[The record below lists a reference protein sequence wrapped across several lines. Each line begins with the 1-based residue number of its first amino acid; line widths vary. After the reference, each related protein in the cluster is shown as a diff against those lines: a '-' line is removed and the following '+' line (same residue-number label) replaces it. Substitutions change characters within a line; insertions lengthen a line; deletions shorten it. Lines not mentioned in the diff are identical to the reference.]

1 MIDFF
6 KKVFGEPSEEAFSK
20 QTDIQHHD
28 PRIAACALLLEMAHI
43 DGEFT
48 FEEKENLISLL
59 RNEFEL
65 SSDEVHKMI
74 EKAEEDLSKSLD
86 LWKFA
91 DMINENFSIEEKLR
105 VVELLWE
112 LVYTDGKLDKH
123 EDYLIHKLAHLLR
136 ITHSQL
142 IDAKLNVLKKHKN

>member
-6 KKVFGEPSEEAFSK
+6 KRVFGEQVIEVHPGGV
-20 QTDIQHHD
+20 QHHD
-28 PRIAACALLLEMAHI
+28 PRIAACALLLEMAHV
-43 DGEFT
+43 DGEFIG
-48 FEEKENLISLL
+48 EEKENLLSLIKSEYGL
-59 RNEFEL
+59 SGSDANEMIKAAEEEL
-65 SSDEVHKMI
+65 SN
-74 EKAEEDLSKSLD
+74 SLD

-91 DMINENFSIEEKLR
+91 DMINDNFSLEEKLR

-123 EDYLIHKLAHLLR
+123 EDYLMHKLAHLLR

-142 IDAKLNVLKKHKN
+142 IDAKLKVLHNPEN

>member
-1 MIDFF
+1 MIDFL
-6 KKVFGEPSEEAFSK
+6 KRVLGEPSEEPFF
-20 QTDIQHHD
+20 QQNNVEYHD
-28 PRIAACALLLEMAHI
+28 PRIAACALLLEMAHV

-48 FEEKENLISLL
+48 SQEKDNLLSLL
-59 RNEFEL
+59 KKEFEL
-65 SSDEVHKMI
+65 SEADAHEMI
-74 EKAEEDLSKSLD
+74 KSAEEELSHSLD

-112 LVYTDGKLDKH
+112 LIYADGRIDKH

-136 ITHSQL
+136 ISHSQL
-142 IDAKLNVLKKHKN
+142 IDAKLSVLKRYKD

>member
-6 KKVFGEPSEEAFSK
+6 RKVFGEQPQEIYSSSGNIE
-20 QTDIQHHD
+20 HHD
-28 PRIAACALLLEMAHI
+28 ARIAACALLLEMAHV

-48 FEEKENLISLL
+48 SEEKQNLLSLL
-59 RNEFEL
+59 EGEYGISGADAQEMIKSAEDEL
-65 SSDEVHKMI
+65 SN
-74 EKAEEDLSKSLD
+74 SLD

-112 LVYTDGKLDKH
+112 LVYTDGKLDEH
-123 EDYLIHKLAHLLR
+123 EDYLMHKLAHLLR

-142 IDAKLNVLKKHKN
+142 IDAKLSVLKKYKN

>member
-6 KKVFGEPSEEAFSK
+6 KKVFGEKGQETFIDSGDV
-20 QTDIQHHD
+20 QYHD
-28 PRIAACALLLEMAHI
+28 PRVAACALLLEMAHV

-48 FEEKENLISLL
+48 SEEKENLLSLL
-59 RNEFEL
+59 RNEYGLTGTDANEMIKAAEDEL
-65 SSDEVHKMI
+65 SD
-74 EKAEEDLSKSLD
+74 SLD

-112 LVYTDGKLDKH
+112 LVYTDGRIDKH
-123 EDYLIHKLAHLLR
+123 EDYLIHKLAKLLR

-142 IDAKLNVLKKHKN
+142 IDAKLSVIKKREC

>member
-6 KKVFGEPSEEAFSK
+6 KKVFGEQPLEYHADFN
-20 QTDIQHHD
+20 DIQHHD
-28 PRIAACALLLEMAHI
+28 ARIAASALLLEMAHV

-48 FEEKENLISLL
+48 SEEKENLISLL
-59 RNEFEL
+59 QSEYGLSGADANEMIKAAEEEL
-65 SSDEVHKMI
+65 SN
-74 EKAEEDLSKSLD
+74 SLD
-86 LWKFA
+86 LWRFA
-91 DMINENFSIEEKLR
+91 DMINENFSLDEKLR

-142 IDAKLNVLKKHKN
+142 IDAKLKVLNKQKN

>member
-6 KKVFGEPSEEAFSK
+6 KKVFAEPSEEAFFQQSN
-20 QTDIQHHD
+20 IQHHD

-43 DGEFT
+43 DGEFSS
-48 FEEKENLISLL
+48 EEKDNLLSLL
-59 RNEFEL
+59 KNEFEL
-65 SSDEVHKMI
+65 SGADAHEMI
-74 EKAEEDLSKSLD
+74 KSAEEELSNSLD

-112 LVYTDGKLDKH
+112 LIYTDGRIDKH

-142 IDAKLNVLKKHKN
+142 IDAKLSVLNKHKD

>member
-6 KKVFGEPSEEAFSK
+6 KKVFGEPSQEAFSK

-43 DGEFT
+43 DGQFT
-48 FEEKENLISLL
+48 SEEKENLIYLL
-59 RNEFEL
+59 KNEFDL
-65 SSDEVHKMI
+65 TNKDVDEMI
-74 EKAEEDLSKSLD
+74 NQAEKDLSNSLD

-91 DMINENFSIEEKLR
+91 NMINENFSIEEKLR

-112 LVYTDGKLDKH
+112 LIYTDGKIDKH
-123 EDYLIHKLAHLLR
+123 EDYLIHKLATLLR

-142 IDAKLNVLKKHKN
+142 IDAKLKVLNKES

>member
-1 MIDFF
+1 MMDFF
-6 KKVFGEPSEEAFSK
+6 KKVFGEPSGEVFSN
-20 QTDIQHHD
+20 QDNIQHHD

-48 FEEKENLISLL
+48 IEEKENLFSLL
-59 RNEFEL
+59 KNEFEL
-65 SSDEVHKMI
+65 SSDEAQEMI
-74 EKAEEDLSKSLD
+74 KQAEQDLSNSLD

-123 EDYLIHKLAHLLR
+123 EDYLIHKLGKLLR

-142 IDAKLNVLKKHKN
+142 IDAKLKVLDKES

>member
-1 MIDFF
+1 MVDFF
-6 KKVFGEPSEEAFSK
+6 KKVFGEQVMEVHPGGY
-20 QTDIQHHD
+20 QHHD
-28 PRIAACALLLEMAHI
+28 PRIAACALLLEMAHV

-48 FEEKENLISLL
+48 GEEKENLISLL
-59 RNEFEL
+59 QSEYGLSGADANEMIKTAEEEL
-65 SSDEVHKMI
+65 SN
-74 EKAEEDLSKSLD
+74 SLD

-91 DMINENFSIEEKLR
+91 DMINENFSLEEKLR

-142 IDAKLNVLKKHKN
+142 IDAKLKVLHKEKN

>member
-1 MIDFF
+1 MIDIL
-6 KKVFGEPSEEAFSK
+6 KKVFGESPPENISK
-20 QTDIQHHD
+20 NSNIQHHD

-43 DGEFT
+43 DGQFT
-48 FEEKENLISLL
+48 NEEKDNLISLL
-59 RNEFEL
+59 KSEFEL
-65 SSDEVHKMI
+65 SSDDANEIIKQA
-74 EKAEEDLSKSLD
+74 EKDLSNSLD

-91 DMINENFSIEEKLR
+91 NMINENFSIDEKLR

-112 LVYTDGKLDKH
+112 LIYTDGKIDKH

-142 IDAKLNVLKKHKN
+142 IDAKLNVLNKGS